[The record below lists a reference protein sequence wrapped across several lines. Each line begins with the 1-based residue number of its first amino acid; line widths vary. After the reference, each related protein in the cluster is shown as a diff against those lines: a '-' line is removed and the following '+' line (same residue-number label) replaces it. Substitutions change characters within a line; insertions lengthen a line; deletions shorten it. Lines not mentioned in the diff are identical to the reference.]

1 MKPFWEDRV
10 RYDDRGQ
17 ATTTTAAATKL
28 AATAVAVNSNIN
40 GLYKNVNI
48 SPRGQKMNTQVL

>member
-28 AATAVAVNSNIN
+28 AATAVAVATTAIA
-40 GLYKNVNI
+40 I
-48 SPRGQKMNTQVL
+48 SMGCIKM

>member
-1 MKPFWEDRV
+1 M